1 MEKGIIEKTIKRGI
15 IGEDLGI
22 ETEITPVDKVE
33 TPIEVEIREEEGI
46 LKEILTTSQPFR

>member
-46 LKEILTTSQPFR
+46 LNEILTTSQPFR